1 MKRSL
6 LKLFAVVT
14 IAVIALVIVVASSY
28 AWMSL
33 SSTPT
38 ASAIQ
43 VNIGGANTVLI
54 APNITETVDGET
66 VHYPGRFSESMNF
79 ATQEAYAYLREITDL
94 TPVSTADGIHWY
106 FPAVA
111 TQADGSEFLT
121 DNTLTYANL
130 QTIPSGGEVKGGY
143 AMLDFWVVS
152 PTDATLRISTGTG
165 KGGSYVVGLPKP
177 ASDGRGGYSLS
188 NQNRLLAACARVGL
202 LADTQAVRDGS
213 MNAYVRSAAYDSHY
227 RSLKG
232 IYQESGETW
241 SGFPA
246 QFTIYEPNG
255 DRHHED
261 GVYVPTDDGRSYRLC
276 ENGTYI
282 KTNPLANNN
291 GQPAPTDVLGN
302 TTVQLNTD
310 WQKTSAGDYR
320 LEQIFQAYL
329 RGVSSPEKVSLFDG
343 FYREYLGYQCTPYLQ
358 KGVFIRRSA
367 DRLNAADEDGVVDRS
382 LVEAMTTAGA
392 TDDVTVVELQQ
403 DVPQRIRMFVWV
415 EGQDVDCAAAAS
427 GGGLLVSM
435 ELAAS
440 TN

>member
-14 IAVIALVIVVASSY
+14 ILVVVLVIVVASSY

-54 APNITETVDGET
+54 APNVTEEVDGEV
-66 VHYPGRFSESMNF
+66 VHYPGRFSDSMNF
-79 ATQEAYAYLREITDL
+79 AAQDAYAYLREITDL

-106 FPAVA
+106 FPAIA
-111 TQADGSEFLT
+111 EQADGSEFLA

-130 QTIPSGGEVKGGY
+130 QTLPSGGEVKGGY

-152 PTDATLRISTGTG
+152 PTDASLRISTGSG
-165 KGGSYVVGLPKP
+165 NGGSYVIGLPKP
-177 ASDGRGGYSLS
+177 ASDGLGGYSLGL
-188 NQNRLLAACARVGL
+188 QNRLLAACARVGF
-202 LADTQAVRDGS
+202 LADTQTVRDGS
-213 MNAYVRSAAYDSHY
+213 MNAYARSAAYDSHY
-227 RSLKG
+227 RSLRG
-232 IYQESGETW
+232 IYQEQGESW
-241 SGFPA
+241 NGFPA
-246 QFTIYEPNG
+246 QFTIYEPNA
-255 DRHHED
+255 DRHHAD

-276 ENGTYI
+276 EDGCYV
-282 KTNPLANNN
+282 KTNPIGNVG
-291 GQPAPTDVLGN
+291 GQPMPIDVLGR
-302 TTVQLNTD
+302 TTVQRNTE
-310 WQKTSAGDYR
+310 WLKTSTGDYR

-329 RGVSSPEKVSLFDG
+329 RGVPQPEKVSLFDG

-358 KGVFIRRSA
+358 KGAFVRRTA
-367 DRLNAADEDGVVDRS
+367 DLASAADEDGVVDRS
-382 LVEAMTTAGA
+382 LLEALTTAGA
-392 TDDVTVVELQQ
+392 TDDVTVVQLQR
-403 DVPQRIRMFVWV
+403 DVPQRIRLFVWV
-415 EGQDVDCAAAAS
+415 EGQDADCAAAAA

-440 TN
+440 SE